1 MAKYTAHKLVLSL
14 TLLALTMHAG
24 RAFAQSTT
32 TTPSGSTPAPSS
44 VTGTDPEPQSVTGS
58 DPEPQSVT
66 GTDPEPQSTTLLMM
80 LQVLQLS

>member
-1 MAKYTAHKLVLSL
+1 MVKHAAHKLVLAL

-32 TTPSGSTPAPSS
+32 TAGSASTPSS
-44 VTGTDPEPQSVTGS
+44 VTGTDPEPQSVTGT

-66 GTDPEPQSTTLLMM
+66 GTDPEPQSTIVLMM
-80 LQVLQLS
+80 LQILELS